1 LCWKFRRVWGPYID
15 GCPSRPLRSR
25 KNIGF
30 TAQISRGG
38 STPYTGVNPWLVVEG
53 DSITAQ
59 SSIPSWIPYAVQ
71 TAATYGNTYEEPT
84 GYNQAT
90 IGEFASQMVGEVNS
104 VNAVKGDVVVL
115 LAGTNDLA
123 FSSQT
128 PTQIYNNLRTMWRSY
143 LDHGADYVVAVD
155 VLPRDDQY
163 WNSRDERNRVSLNNM
178 INHFASDP
186 VLAGYASRIRV
197 VGDIGFNPDVDTVDH
212 LHPNAL
218 GAALIGNAVGNVIGT
233 LGGHPANEVELQH
246 GFDAAYYLSHNPD
259 VAAASH
265 AAGGD
270 SFVFALNHYNTYGW
284 HEGRNP
290 NAVFDTN
297 GYLAA
302 YADVAA
308 AGMNP
313 LTHYDTYGWHEG
325 RDPSANFDTAGYL
338 THYTDVAAAHIDPM
352 SQYIEYG
359 AAQARS
365 TFADGIFNLPK
376 AGMF

>member
-1 LCWKFRRVWGPYID
+1 
-15 GCPSRPLRSR
+15 
-25 KNIGF
+25 
-30 TAQISRGG
+30 
-38 STPYTGVNPWLVVEG
+38 
-53 DSITAQ
+53 
-59 SSIPSWIPYAVQ
+59 
-71 TAATYGNTYEEPT
+71 
-84 GYNQAT
+84 
-90 IGEFASQMVGEVNS
+90 MVGEVNS
-104 VNAVKGDVVVL
+104 VNAEHGDVVVL

-155 VLPRDDQY
+155 VLPRNDQY

-186 VLAGYASRIRV
+186 VLAGYSSRIRV
-197 VGDIGFNPDVDTVDH
+197 VGNIGFDPNVDTVDH

-218 GAALIGNAVGNVIGT
+218 GAALIGNAVGNVLGT

-246 GFDAAYYLSHNPD
+246 GFDAAWYLSHYLD

-265 AAGGD
+265 SVGGD
-270 SFVFALNHYNTYGW
+270 SFAYARWHYDTYGW

-302 YADVAA
+302 YHDVAA
-308 AGMNP
+308 ANINP
-313 LTHYDTYGWHEG
+313 LTHYDQTGWHEG
-325 RDPSANFDTAGYL
+325 RDPSASFDTSMYVS
-338 THYTDVAAAHIDPM
+338 HYSDVAAAHIDPM

-359 AAQARS
+359 AAQGRS
-365 TFADGIFNLPK
+365 TFGDGIFDAPK
-376 AGMF
+376 APFL